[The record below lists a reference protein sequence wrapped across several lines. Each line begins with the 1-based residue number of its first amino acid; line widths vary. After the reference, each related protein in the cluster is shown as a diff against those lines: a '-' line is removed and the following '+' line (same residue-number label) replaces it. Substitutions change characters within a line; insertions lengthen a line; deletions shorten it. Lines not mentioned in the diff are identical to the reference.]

1 MKKYGYN
8 YKEMIKNYEI
18 IKTFY
23 TKYGDN
29 LMIVSALLA
38 EKYKIAKY
46 SDYMKL
52 MQNLNSDVKLGN
64 YLIGLLREDCIK
76 VYSDILNNEMSFDDY
91 IKISFGYDIYMKYL
105 KKIEDQV

>member
-8 YKEMIKNYEI
+8 YEEMIKNYEI

-76 VYSDILNNEMSFDDY
+76 VYNDILNNKMSLDDY
-91 IKISFGYDIYMKYL
+91 IKIYFGYDIYTKYL

>member
-1 MKKYGYN
+1 MKKYEYN
-8 YKEMIKNYEI
+8 YKGLTKNYEI

-23 TKYGDN
+23 TKYEKE
-29 LMIVSALLA
+29 LLIVSALLA
-38 EKYKIAKY
+38 EEFKLAKY

-52 MQNLNSDVKLGN
+52 MQNLNSDIKMGN
-64 YLIGLLREDCIK
+64 YFIGLLREDCIK
-76 VYSDILNNEMSFDDY
+76 VYNDILNDEMSLDDY